1 MRVGILTL
9 FHGNN
14 NWGGDLQGYALK
26 AYIEDN
32 FKNINVDL
40 IKYRSGVNVIYKSKF
55 EQMEQYG
62 PSEVIK
68 KISERIVKRK
78 TPADGL
84 LKKRNELFEQFQN
97 IM

>member
-32 FKNINVDL
+32 FKDKVSFWCKCYL
-40 IKYRSGVNVIYKSKF
+40 
-55 EQMEQYG
+55 
-62 PSEVIK
+62 
-68 KISERIVKRK
+68 
-78 TPADGL
+78 
-84 LKKRNELFEQFQN
+84 
-97 IM
+97 

>member
-32 FKNINVDL
+32 FKDNGCI
-40 IKYRSGVNVIYKSKF
+40 IIEK
-55 EQMEQYG
+55 
-62 PSEVIK
+62 
-68 KISERIVKRK
+68 ERR
-78 TPADGL
+78 L
-84 LKKRNELFEQFQN
+84 
-97 IM
+97 

>member
-32 FKNINVDL
+32 FKNTNVDL
-40 IKYRSGVNVIYKSKF
+40 IKHRSGVNVIYKSNL
-55 EQMEQYG
+55 
-62 PSEVIK
+62 SRW
-68 KISERIVKRK
+68 SNTDHLR
-78 TPADGL
+78 
-84 LKKRNELFEQFQN
+84 
-97 IM
+97 

>member
-32 FKNINVDL
+32 FKD
-40 IKYRSGVNVIYKSKF
+40 R
-55 EQMEQYG
+55 Q
-62 PSEVIK
+62 
-68 KISERIVKRK
+68 R
-78 TPADGL
+78 
-84 LKKRNELFEQFQN
+84 
-97 IM
+97 

>member
-32 FKNINVDL
+32 FKNTNVDL
-40 IKYRSGVNVIYKSKF
+40 IKYRSGVNVIYK
-55 EQMEQYG
+55 
-62 PSEVIK
+62 I
-68 KISERIVKRK
+68 
-78 TPADGL
+78 
-84 LKKRNELFEQFQN
+84 
-97 IM
+97 

>member
-32 FKNINVDL
+32 FKDANVDAIFSHRHPDTKENQL
-40 IKYRSGVNVIYKSKF
+40 H
-55 EQMEQYG
+55 
-62 PSEVIK
+62 
-68 KISERIVKRK
+68 
-78 TPADGL
+78 
-84 LKKRNELFEQFQN
+84 
-97 IM
+97 